1 MMRLAELY
9 LDYVEADFEFN
20 GKLSAVSLGYLDK
33 IRERSGLPTF
43 EASWAKAGG
52 IPSGDKLRQIIH
64 QERSIELAMEGR
76 RFHDIRRWNIAV
88 EEMNRP
94 QLAWHIDQATAK
106 GFYQKPVTMRMDQQ
120 PNFKDKN
127 VWLAIPLDQIQ
138 VNKNLVQNPG
148 Y

>member
-20 GKLSAVSLGYLDK
+20 GKLSAQSLIYLDK
-33 IRERSGLPTF
+33 IRERSGLPSF

-76 RFHDIRRWNIAV
+76 RFHDIRRWNIATQ
-88 EEMNRP
+88 EMNRP
-94 QLAWHIDQATAK
+94 QLAWHIDQSTAK
-106 GFYQKPVTMRMDQQ
+106 DFYQKPVPMRMDQQ
-120 PNFKDKN
+120 SNFKDKN
-127 VWLAIPLDQIQ
+127 VWLAVPLDQIQ
-138 VNKNLVQNPG
+138 INKNLVQNPG